1 MADIVDGAQ
10 RQQHRTGKHLPQF
23 QADYIH
29 LPMED
34 ITAQARQTQVIS
46 TLEIRWWLV
55 PPDAR
60 RWTRRQLAPWA
71 MLQWLRTIFAAAHQM
86 LPHHTPWALTRTAL
100 LMRPSRLAAMITTPT
115 ICTMEAIHTTAPGKD
130 KKQSFETT
138 RQDGTP
144 KSSVTTSTRN
154 KDRAALP
161 RIFEQFSHIDFTILK
176 YAGVFLILGRSIRAA
191 CSPFAHGMRKP
202 SLLSILFSLH
212 WIPNL
217 DVKRSSSH
225 SAEHARHFAHLL

>member
-1 MADIVDGAQ
+1 MTADIVDGAQ

-23 QADYIH
+23 QADCIH
-29 LPMED
+29 HPMED

-46 TLEIRWWLV
+46 TLEIRWLLV

-60 RWTRRQLAPWA
+60 RWIRRQLAPWA
-71 MLQWLRTIFAAAHQM
+71 VLQWLRTIFAAAHQM

-100 LMRPSRLAAMITTPT
+100 LMRLSRLAAMITTPT
-115 ICTMEAIHTTAPGKD
+115 ICTMEAIHTTAPGQD
-130 KKQSFETT
+130 KKQSFETI
-138 RQDGTP
+138 QQEGTP
-144 KSSVTTSTRN
+144 KSSATTSTRN
-154 KDRAALP
+154 KVRAALP
-161 RIFEQFSHIDFTILK
+161 RISKQFSHFDFTIFEIC
-176 YAGVFLILGRSIRAA
+176 GRFLDIGWICATL
-191 CSPFAHGMRKP
+191 SPFAHGSRKP
-202 SLLSILFSLH
+202 SLSILFSLH